1 MTFGTKLRKFREQN
15 RFSQQEVA
23 DLIDVSQNTYS
34 RWESDQSTF
43 KIEYL
48 PKLANVFK
56 IDPIEL
62 IPKGTTV
69 KIENNSNPK
78 MDNQGVDFE
87 IKMDARELYKELLE
101 SKNELIQIL
110 REENM
115 RLEAQLKKSE

>member
-1 MTFGTKLRKFREQN
+1 
-15 RFSQQEVA
+15 
-23 DLIDVSQNTYS
+23 
-34 RWESDQSTF
+34 
-43 KIEYL
+43 
-48 PKLANVFK
+48 
-56 IDPIEL
+56 
-62 IPKGTTV
+62 
-69 KIENNSNPK
+69 